1 MINWELVKPSN
12 FEKFI
17 YYILP
22 KFGFRNREWPGKG
35 GGDRGRD
42 ITATRYEELP
52 FNLGYDRKWIFQ
64 CKKWKRMPS
73 STVLY
78 NEISTAAQHQ
88 PDFWVLVIPLNPTPN
103 QLDFL
108 NSIEKSY
115 PFKIILFPL
124 AVIEEIIYTFPET
137 KSILIRGLLP
147 NGSEE

>member
-1 MINWELVKPSN
+1 
-12 FEKFI
+12 
-17 YYILP
+17 
-22 KFGFRNREWPGKG
+22 
-35 GGDRGRD
+35 
-42 ITATRYEELP
+42 
-52 FNLGYDRKWIFQ
+52 
-64 CKKWKRMPS
+64 MPS

-78 NEISTAAQHQ
+78 NEVSTAAQHQ